1 MHDQAAGQ
9 VLCGGNRL
17 WNGGDWHA
25 GSLLGNES
33 SRIRQRV
40 NWTAI
45 SYQRPQ
51 PLPEEL
57 WSYMM
62 GLWNCPKLGQQ
73 RWASVSSQRAV
84 ITCDIGQVICFKWG
98 QSWRGTQLR
107 VDCQHFQSW
116 EMSTS
121 ALDRGILVYVQ
132 KLFQNVI
139 SRACWIWWFCKI

>member
-9 VLCGGNRL
+9 VLWGEEIVKWWKLTCRKFVGK
-17 WNGGDWHA
+17 WKQQDW
-25 GSLLGNES
+25 
-33 SRIRQRV
+33 QRV
-40 NWTAI
+40 SWTAI

-62 GLWNCPKLGQQ
+62 GLWNCPELGQQ